1 MSAAQMCRGHNF
13 MLIFTEMCD
22 IIQYNIQ
29 KKEAHDMDKF
39 VKIQESGEM
48 YLETILILTQK
59 KGSVR
64 SLDVAEYMGFSK
76 PSVSRAVGI
85 LRRDGYL
92 EMNPDGHLTLTPS
105 GHEIAAA
112 IYERHTVI
120 SGFLVK
126 LGVDE
131 ETAAADACKMEHD
144 ISDSTLEAIKR
155 FMAN

>member
-1 MSAAQMCRGHNF
+1 
-13 MLIFTEMCD
+13 
-22 IIQYNIQ
+22 
-29 KKEAHDMDKF
+29 MDKP

-112 IYERHTVI
+112 IYERHTVLSRLLI
-120 SGFLVK
+120 E
-126 LGVDE
+126 LGVSE
-131 ETAAADACKMEHD
+131 GTALADACKMEHT
-144 ISDSTLEAIKR
+144 ISDESFRALKQHY
-155 FMAN
+155 ANWMEKKPV